1 MEWDVNVLISASAYK
16 TEVLDIAG
24 DAAKDA
30 RWAVTSK
37 ANSTSSTG
45 ELKEFEEKV
54 QERYGVKVDD
64 FLFYANNAMQVAF
77 TALDNVKEFDMESI
91 KNEILRI
98 GTFQAVNG
106 EFTINS
112 ERNIERPYFVATPDG
127 PKSFKILE

>member
-1 MEWDVNVLISASAYK
+1 
-16 TEVLDIAG
+16 
-24 DAAKDA
+24 
-30 RWAVTSK
+30 
-37 ANSTSSTG
+37 
-45 ELKEFEEKV
+45 
-54 QERYGVKVDD
+54 
-64 FLFYANNAMQVAF
+64 MQVAF

-127 PKSFKILE
+127 PKII